1 MPANAGADRRGGG
14 EGGFA
19 PTFKE
24 AVGRWR
30 RRHRHPPANETWFA
44 VHYRVGWLV
53 ERLSLL
59 ESIHLLRQ
67 GLDVRSLSAERP
79 ARRKKGDPGT
89 DEVRHDDDD
98 GGLDVEDE
106 PHEAVASN
114 ETGRPTGDSG

>member
-1 MPANAGADRRGGG
+1 VPANTGADRRGGG

-89 DEVRHDDDD
+89 DEPQRDDD

-106 PHEAVASN
+106 PSEAVTSN
-114 ETGRPTGDSG
+114 ETGRPAGDGG

>member
-1 MPANAGADRRGGG
+1 VPANAGAPRG

-53 ERLSLL
+53 ERLSML

-79 ARRKKGDPGT
+79 ARRKKGDPDTGELHQD
-89 DEVRHDDDD
+89 DE
-98 GGLDVEDE
+98 GLDVEDE
-106 PHEAVASN
+106 PSQAVTSN
-114 ETGRPTGDSG
+114 GTGRPTGDSG

>member
-1 MPANAGADRRGGG
+1 VPANAGADRRGGG

-79 ARRKKGDPGT
+79 ARRKKGDADT
-89 DEVRHDDDD
+89 DEQHHDDD

-106 PHEAVASN
+106 PSQAVTSN
-114 ETGRPTGDSG
+114 ETSRPSGDGG

>member
-1 MPANAGADRRGGG
+1 VPVNAGADRRG

-79 ARRKKGDPGT
+79 ARRRKGESSAD
-89 DEVRHDDDD
+89 DFHRDDD

-106 PHEAVASN
+106 PSAAVTSK
-114 ETGRPTGDSG
+114 ETGRPPADSG

>member
-1 MPANAGADRRGGG
+1 VPANAGADRRGGG

-79 ARRKKGDPGT
+79 ARRKKGDADT
-89 DEVRHDDDD
+89 DDQRHDDD

-106 PHEAVASN
+106 PSHAVTSN
-114 ETGRPTGDSG
+114 ETSRPSGDSG

>member
-1 MPANAGADRRGGG
+1 MPANQGVERRG

-30 RRHRHPPANETWFA
+30 RRHRHPPPQETWFA

-79 ARRKKGDPGT
+79 ARRKKGDPG
-89 DEVRHDDDD
+89 DEVHHDDDD

-106 PHEAVASN
+106 PHEAVTSN